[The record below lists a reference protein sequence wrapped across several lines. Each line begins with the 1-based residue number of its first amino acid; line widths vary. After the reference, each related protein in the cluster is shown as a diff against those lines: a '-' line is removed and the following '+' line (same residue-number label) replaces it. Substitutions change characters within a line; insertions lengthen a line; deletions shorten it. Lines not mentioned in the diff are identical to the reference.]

1 MDTGYPTV
9 PASGC
14 QSQAANTSGMA
25 NNRPQ
30 SSPYAGPQTILRF
43 QDGLEFIIPT
53 SLYTRFF
60 SYEISDLEE
69 YLVNFPGDCGHVIVH
84 FLYTGTY
91 QYLKLKGMCTCEKD
105 KDIDE
110 FITCAQVYKI
120 AGDCL
125 LFPLKNLVRDQMER
139 LGGRLQVTQLLDAV
153 KDVHPTLPDTDTWL
167 RNFLKSLVERL
178 VENPSIPIEFSDS
191 QSLGHHTSIA
201 SVLVGTTVQLCREK
215 VHASQRRPAVVVTI
229 QGHLHEAQNRGI
241 EHLEPKLVLDQDPQK
256 DQNAKEKIKEERELQ
271 GPKNGG
277 NVLPVYPVGRTSSSN
292 VKEPKVPTNP
302 NNEQKFEVPLTTG
315 AATYYDMP
323 EAHTV
328 YSFERLLNV
337 CAEERFRKFSPEEL
351 RWKQLVWERDHPEGV

>member
-1 MDTGYPTV
+1 
-9 PASGC
+9 
-14 QSQAANTSGMA
+14 MA
-25 NNRPQ
+25 NNRLE

-43 QDGLEFIIPT
+43 EDGLEFTIPT
-53 SLYTRFF
+53 TLYKKFF

-69 YLVNFPGDCGHVIVH
+69 YLISFPGDCGHVIVH
-84 FLYTGTY
+84 FLYAGTY
-91 QYLKLKGMCTCEKD
+91 QYLNLKGICTCEKD

-125 LFPLKNLVRDQMER
+125 LFPLKNLVKDEMER
-139 LGGRLQVTQLLDAV
+139 LGGRIQVMQLLDAV
-153 KDVHPTLPDTDTWL
+153 KDMYPTLPDTDTWL

-178 VENPSIPIEFSDS
+178 VDNPSIPIEFSDS
-191 QSLGHHTSIA
+191 QSLGYRTSIA
-201 SVLVGTTVQLCREK
+201 SLLVGTTIELCREK

-229 QGHLHEAQNRGI
+229 QGHLHEVQNRGV

-256 DQNAKEKIKEERELQ
+256 NQDAKEKGKEESGSQ

-277 NVLPVYPVGRTSSSN
+277 NILSSYPVAGTSSGN
-292 VKEPKVPTNP
+292 VKEPKVSTNP
-302 NNEQKFEVPLTTG
+302 NNEERVEVPLTTG

-328 YSFERLLNV
+328 YSFERLLNI

-351 RWKQLVWERDHPEGV
+351 RWKQLVWEKDHPEGV